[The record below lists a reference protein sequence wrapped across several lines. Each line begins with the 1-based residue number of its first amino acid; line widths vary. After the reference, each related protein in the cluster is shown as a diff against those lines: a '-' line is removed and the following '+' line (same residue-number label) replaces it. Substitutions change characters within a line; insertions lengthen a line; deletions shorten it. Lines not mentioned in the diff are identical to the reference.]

1 MTPRRRFSSATWA
14 SKRWH
19 WASPG
24 LKSSRRLELA
34 VNGFELFLQ
43 FQPAFLKL
51 TVSLAQLAMFAQ
63 HAQAFLAPLIGVQIR
78 VGDHLVELGQ
88 SFGRQLHLGFHLLQA
103 GFQRL
108 AAYRALLACLGF
120 QAALRAPVD
129 RTRFNGF
136 GLALVAFL

>member
-24 LKSSRRLELA
+24 WRSSRRLELA
-34 VNGFELFLQ
+34 VNGFELFLR
-43 FQPAFLKL
+43 FQPASRRR
-51 TVSLAQLAMFAQ
+51 TVSLAPRAVFAQ
-63 HAQAFLAPLIGVQIR
+63 HAQALLAPLIGVQIR

-108 AAYRALLACLGF
+108 VAYRALLACVGF
-120 QAALRAPVD
+120 
-129 RTRFNGF
+129 
-136 GLALVAFL
+136 